1 MTLSVITPKGSGC
14 SMSKSREKINQFL
27 AEIDITGKMVIDV
40 GVQNNP
46 ARKYTHGVPNLYKTI
61 DIDEEWK
68 PDIVGDLNIPAEIA
82 IETENII
89 GDFDVV
95 FCLEVLEHCWNPIE
109 AVKNLYQWTKDGG
122 VCYISVP
129 FINPLHNHV
138 DYLRY
143 TPEWFEKV
151 LPLVGFKKIVVKKR
165 MATNGVLSLMSF
177 YREEGLRMSKIRLK
191 AGQSKD
197 QALIGLFIEARK

>member
-1 MTLSVITPKGSGC
+1 MTLSVIMPKGSGC

-27 AEIDITGKMVIDV
+27 AEIDITGKTVIDV

-95 FCLEVLEHCWNPIE
+95 FC
-109 AVKNLYQWTKDGG
+109 
-122 VCYISVP
+122 
-129 FINPLHNHV
+129 
-138 DYLRY
+138 
-143 TPEWFEKV
+143 
-151 LPLVGFKKIVVKKR
+151 
-165 MATNGVLSLMSF
+165 SF
-177 YREEGLRMSKIRLK
+177 GRSQTDR
-191 AGQSKD
+191 
-197 QALIGLFIEARK
+197 